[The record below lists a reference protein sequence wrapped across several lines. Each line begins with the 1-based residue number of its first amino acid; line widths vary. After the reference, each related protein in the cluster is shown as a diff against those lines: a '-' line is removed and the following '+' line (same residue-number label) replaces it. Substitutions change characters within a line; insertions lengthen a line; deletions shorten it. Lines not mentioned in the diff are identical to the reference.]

1 MKIRKYDLILG
12 FLIILEI
19 VICAYIGLT
28 HGNNY
33 LCTVASNCSYVQ
45 NSIYSTL
52 FGMKLAWF
60 GVLCF
65 SILFL
70 LFLIAR
76 FNKKSY
82 WMFFAASIIGSGFA
96 IYFILLQAFVLKQF
110 CRECLFID
118 GIMILMLIIVV
129 FEFVDFRREIAI
141 LEKSAEKWV
150 GKAL

>member
-1 MKIRKYDLILG
+1 
-12 FLIILEI
+12 
-19 VICAYIGLT
+19 
-28 HGNNY
+28 
-33 LCTVASNCSYVQ
+33 
-45 NSIYSTL
+45 
-52 FGMKLAWF
+52 MKLAWF